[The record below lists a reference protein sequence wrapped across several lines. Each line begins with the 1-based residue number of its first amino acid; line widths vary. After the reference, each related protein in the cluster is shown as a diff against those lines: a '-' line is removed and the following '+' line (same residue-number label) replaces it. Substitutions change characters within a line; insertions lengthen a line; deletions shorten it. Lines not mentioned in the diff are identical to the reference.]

1 MYFAFKA
8 LLFQMCVASTV
19 AIMSQKAM
27 TGCLLIGLR
36 RVFLQVNRFVIC
48 QTATW
53 HNEQTNVTE

>member
-8 LLFQMCVASTV
+8 LLFQMRVASTI

-27 TGCLLIGLR
+27 TGCLLIGVR
-36 RVFLQVNRFVIC
+36 RVFQVNRFVIC